1 MFAIAFDLDI
11 NALSKNYGAIK
22 LTFNII
28 PHGPHAM
35 RYFRFISHLLCL
47 FFIALRHFCISI
59 KKEANPAKHIKL

>member
-47 FFIALRHFCISI
+47 FLSLCVIFAS
-59 KKEANPAKHIKL
+59 A

>member
-35 RYFRFISHLLCL
+35 RYFRFILRLLRL
-47 FFIALRHFCISI
+47 FFMSLRHFAS
-59 KKEANPAKHIKL
+59 A